1 MKHDEFVRLIGGES
15 ANAEYLPVAC
25 LLRNGYGCAGYF
37 VPSLNHDFTDTCV
50 LVNARLVDLKGGG
63 GGPRRTID
71 DFNEFLE
78 EIVKT
83 AYRKEESSAGGDRF
97 GRIIP
102 LMAVS
107 YDEISLLY
115 PVSHISTLMHRVAEA
130 ASGKKGAKEATDAA
144 VPDFLD
150 FEHRSIVLK
159 LLRTK
164 LW

>member
-37 VPSLNHDFTDTCV
+37 VPSLNREFTETCV
-50 LVNARLVDLKGGG
+50 LVNARLVDLKGTGS
-63 GGPRRTID
+63 GPRGTID

-78 EIVKT
+78 EIVRT
-83 AYRKEESSAGGDRF
+83 AYRKQENFEMGERF
-97 GRIIP
+97 GRSIP
-102 LMAVS
+102 LMAVG

-115 PVSHISTLMHRVAEA
+115 PVSHISTLMHRV
-130 ASGKKGAKEATDAA
+130 KEATSKKKNDDS

-150 FEHRSIVLK
+150 FERSTVVK

>member
-1 MKHDEFVRLIGGES
+1 MKHAEFVRLIGGES

-37 VPSLNHDFTDTCV
+37 VPSLNHDFTDTCI

-71 DFNEFLE
+71 DFSEFLE
-78 EIVKT
+78 EIVRT
-83 AYRKEESSAGGDRF
+83 AYRKEESATGGDRF
-97 GRIIP
+97 GRSIP
-102 LMAVS
+102 LMAVT

-115 PVSHISTLMHRVAEA
+115 PVSHISTLMHRATEA
-130 ASGKKGAKEATDAA
+130 ASGKPDSRESAGASI
-144 VPDFLD
+144 PHFLD
-150 FEHRSIVLK
+150 FDRRSIVLK